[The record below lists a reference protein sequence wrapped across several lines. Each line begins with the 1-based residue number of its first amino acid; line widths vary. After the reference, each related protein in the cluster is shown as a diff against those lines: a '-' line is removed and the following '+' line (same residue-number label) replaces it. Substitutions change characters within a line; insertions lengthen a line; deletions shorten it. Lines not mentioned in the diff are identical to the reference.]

1 MDDLMDFIP
10 SGWRRD
16 LIHMVG
22 CFYASQ
28 IASLNS
34 WEWDNDRDKFI
45 WVMDEQ
51 KDSEWLGI
59 NELTPLQY
67 MPYVARCFQE
77 TTGHHLQGL
86 GQHTRWIRAR
96 SYYHW
101 KVAELDQLKHCPHL
115 RGLPVPL
122 GPMECPSEL
131 QQPWRPN
138 KPGATA
144 PGASGHSGV
153 GGQMTSGSSGEPSLM
168 EGGAGDDP
176 SWYDQVTREEAR
188 KGAYKRKRTD
198 TNQQAPGCPFPLG
211 SEPDSKEAMS
221 AIYEHMAGQEPQ
233 KNIASWA
240 ISAYYLSFTPAAVK
254 TVASQV
260 LCMIAEYHLACATR
274 GSMTT
279 SPILPEAVEQYLPPL
294 VDYAHPGGTGLID
307 VRVRDHKA
315 RSLHVGVWLHQM
327 DMSLSWEKEASES
340 LVQSRHSKGLL
351 LSYLLAPGTGNL
363 HFEEV
368 VSRVLQENREE
379 HERVKEKFRSSLNRS
394 LHQWAR
400 LLWELDKLSKGL
412 EAAMDRKVQKEID
425 ERMGIIWTALEKAK
439 ASVAENEDHLEES
452 WIREEEAHQGDQGQ
466 SNSSERQDDDV
477 IVEGPE
483 ESGPT
488 GVESTSPLRSQEAEP
503 SMEVDVDDIP
513 PLTSGGATTVTAEED
528 DMLTGNPTSVTGE
541 MAKLQVSSPD
551 SHDPEDRETSQ

>member
-28 IASLNS
+28 IAPLNS
-34 WEWDNDRDKFI
+34 REWDNDWDKFI
-45 WVMDEQ
+45 WVMDEH
-51 KDSEWLGI
+51 KDSEWLDI
-59 NELTPLQY
+59 KELASLQY

-115 RGLPVPL
+115 QGLPVPL

-131 QQPWRPN
+131 QQPQRPN

-144 PGASGHSGV
+144 PGASGHSGA
-153 GGQMTSGSSGEPSLM
+153 GGQMTSGSLDEPSLM
-168 EGGAGDDP
+168 EGGAGDGP
-176 SWYDQVTREEAR
+176 SWYEQVTREEAR
-188 KGAYKRKRTD
+188 KGACKRKRTD
-198 TNQQAPGCPFPLG
+198 TDQQAPGHPFPLG
-211 SEPDSKEAMS
+211 SESDRKEAMG
-221 AIYEHMAGQEPQ
+221 AIYEHMVGQEPPQ
-233 KNIASWA
+233 KNIASRA
-240 ISAYYLSFTPAAVK
+240 ISAYYPNRTPTAVK

-274 GSMTT
+274 DSTTT

-294 VDYAHPGGTGLID
+294 VDYAHPGNTGLTD

-315 RSLHVGVWLHQM
+315 RSLHVGVWLHRV

-351 LSYLLAPGTGNL
+351 LSYLLAPGTSNL

-368 VSRVLQENREE
+368 VSRVLQENQKE
-379 HERVKEKFRSSLNRS
+379 HERAKEKFRSSLNRS
-394 LHQWAR
+394 LRQWAR
-400 LLWELDKLSKGL
+400 LLRELDKLSKGL
-412 EAAMDRKVQKEID
+412 EAATDRKARKEID
-425 ERMGIIWTALEKAK
+425 ERMGIVRTSLDKAE

-452 WIREEEAHQGDQGQ
+452 RIREEEAGQGDQGQ
-466 SNSSERQDDDV
+466 SNSSEGQDDDV
-477 IVEGPE
+477 MVEGPE
-483 ESGPT
+483 ENGPT
-488 GVESTSPLRSQEAEP
+488 GAESTSPLRSQEAEP
-503 SMEVDVDDIP
+503 SIEVDM
-513 PLTSGGATTVTAEED
+513 PLTSGGAITVTAEED
-528 DMLTGNPTSVTGE
+528 DMLTGDPTSVAGK
-541 MAKLQVSSPD
+541 MAKLQVTSPD
-551 SHDPEDRETSQ
+551 SHNPEDGKTSQ

>member
-1 MDDLMDFIP
+1 
-10 SGWRRD
+10 
-16 LIHMVG
+16 
-22 CFYASQ
+22 
-28 IASLNS
+28 
-34 WEWDNDRDKFI
+34 
-45 WVMDEQ
+45 MDEC
-51 KDSEWLGI
+51 KDGEWLDI
-59 NELTPLQY
+59 KELTPLHY

-122 GPMECPSEL
+122 GPMERPSEL
-131 QQPWRPN
+131 QQPRRPN
-138 KPGATA
+138 KPRATA
-144 PGASGHSGV
+144 AGASGCGGV
-153 GGQMTSGSSGEPSLM
+153 GGRMTSGSLGEPSSM
-168 EGGAGDDP
+168 EGGAGDGS
-176 SWYDQVTREEAR
+176 SWFEQVTHEEAR
-188 KGAYKRKRTD
+188 KGACKRKRSDTD
-198 TNQQAPGCPFPLG
+198 QQATGCPFPLG
-211 SEPDSKEAMS
+211 SELDRKEVMG
-221 AIYEHMAGQEPQ
+221 AIYEHAAGQEPPQ
-233 KNIASWA
+233 RNIASRA
-240 ISAYYLSFTPAAVK
+240 ISTYYPNYTPAAIK

-260 LCMIAEYHLACATR
+260 LYVIAEYHLACATR
-274 GSMTT
+274 GSTTT

-294 VDYAHPGGTGLID
+294 VDYARPGGTGLTD
-307 VRVRDHKA
+307 VRVCDHKA
-315 RSLHVGVWLHQM
+315 ISLCVGMWLHRM

-363 HFEEV
+363 CFEEV

-379 HERVKEKFRSSLNRS
+379 HERVKERFRSSLNRS
-394 LHQWAR
+394 LCRQAR
-400 LLWELDKLSKGL
+400 LLQELTELSKGL
-412 EAAMDRKVQKEID
+412 EAATDGKAWKEID
-425 ERMGIIWTALEKAK
+425 ERMGVVQTALDKAE

-452 WIREEEAHQGDQGQ
+452 RIWEEEAGQGDQGQ
-466 SNSSERQDDDV
+466 SDSSEGQDDV
-477 IVEGPE
+477 MVEGPE

-513 PLTSGGATTVTAEED
+513 PLTSGDAITVTAEEEEVLMGD
-528 DMLTGNPTSVTGE
+528 PTSVAGE

-551 SHDPEDRETSQ
+551 SYKPKDGETPP